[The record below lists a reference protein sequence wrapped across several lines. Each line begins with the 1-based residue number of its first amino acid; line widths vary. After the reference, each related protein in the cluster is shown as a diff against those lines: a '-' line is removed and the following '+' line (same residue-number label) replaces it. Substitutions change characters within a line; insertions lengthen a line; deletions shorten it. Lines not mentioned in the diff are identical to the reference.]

1 MAKLDLKRT
10 MRRLYFP
17 PKDQPV
23 LVDVPEMSFLM
34 VDGRGDPESSCAYTD
49 AIEALFAVSYALKF
63 TIKRLDPADDY
74 TVMPLETL
82 WWVEGCAPF
91 SLDDRRSWKWT
102 AMVAQPPTVTEERL
116 CGAVSEAKEKHPA
129 ASLRRLRL
137 EPFREGLCAQMLHVG
152 SYADERPTIEK
163 VHAFIA
169 EHDYPLRGK
178 HHEIYLSDP
187 RRTAPERLKTVV
199 RQPVGL

>member
-1 MAKLDLKRT
+1 MPKLDLKRT

-34 VDGRGDPESSCAYTD
+34 VDGRGDPEGSGEYPD
-49 AIEALFAVSYALKF
+49 AIEALCSVSYALKF

-82 WWVEGCAPF
+82 WWVEGHTPF
-91 SLDDRRSWKWT
+91 SLDDRRAWKWT
-102 AMVAQPPTVTEERL
+102 AMIAQPPNVTEERVR
-116 CGAVSEAKEKHPA
+116 GAASEAKAKHPVTA
-129 ASLRRLRL
+129 LRRLRL
-137 EPFREGLCAQMLHVG
+137 EPFREGLCAQVLHVG
-152 SYADERPTIEK
+152 AYAQELPTIEK
-163 VHAFIA
+163 LHAFIA

-187 RRTAPERLKTVV
+187 RRTAPERLKTVI

>member
-17 PKDQPV
+17 PRDQPV

-34 VDGRGDPESSCAYTD
+34 VDGRGDPDGSCEYAE
-49 AIEALFAVSYALKF
+49 AIGALFAVSYTLKF
-63 TIKRLDPADDY
+63 TIKRIDLADDY

-91 SLDDRRSWKWT
+91 SLEDRRAWKWT
-102 AMVAQPPTVTEERL
+102 AMVAQPPLVTEDRVL
-116 CGAVSEAKEKHPA
+116 GAVSESKDKHPRA
-129 ASLRRLRL
+129 ALRRLHL

-152 SYADERPTIEK
+152 SYADELPTIEK
-163 VHAFIA
+163 LHAFIA

-187 RRTAPERLKTVV
+187 RRTAPERLKTVI